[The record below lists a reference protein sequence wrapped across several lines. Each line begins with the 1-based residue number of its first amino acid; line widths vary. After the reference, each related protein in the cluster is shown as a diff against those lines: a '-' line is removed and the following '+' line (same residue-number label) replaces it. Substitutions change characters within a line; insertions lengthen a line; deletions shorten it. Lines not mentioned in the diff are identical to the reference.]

1 MRLHE
6 VIGVVVGWDEVV
18 HLQLGDVAIAPADRE
33 AYDSHFVIAR
43 DVWGVRTEIVEP
55 PVRANPAV
63 DDQDSSWRDVR
74 RESGDGGA
82 HLCGIG
88 HVADAAEEAGDGV
101 AGLAEGERPHGAL
114 SPRKAGAPTSW
125 HT

>member
-6 VIGVVVGWDEVV
+6 VIDAVVGLDEVV
-18 HLQLGDVAIAPADRE
+18 HLQLGDVALPPADRE
-33 AYDSHFVIAR
+33 TYDSHFVIAR

-82 HLCGIG
+82 HLCGTG
-88 HVADAAEEAGDGV
+88 HLPDAPEGAREGV
-101 AGLAEGERPHGAL
+101 QCPA
-114 SPRKAGAPTSW
+114 
-125 HT
+125 